1 MQFRFP
7 WILSR
12 RRLVVAAVA
21 DGTLFAFIY
30 YALYEWF
37 FGILPGFSLQ
47 LAALLLIWSLAS
59 YVIGRYSF
67 GVESGYERH
76 AWNLVGK
83 HLIRTGFVL
92 FLTLGVTLLQV
103 WVFSQNLVQESF
115 GSFLTPFLL
124 SLAISSSVVQLII
137 RRFLIIQDLDRNSD
151 WLYVGSNEDC
161 QQLQE
166 MLKWSRIQVCIR
178 YVTPGQLGKV
188 ASSKYI
194 VDHFHDQPSDLLD
207 NLYRFQQQG
216 SVVLNRLSWCEL
228 VLQRFPSELL
238 SQADLLDGGFTMPRG
253 TLQSRLKRIGDIVV
267 ASSLLVVT
275 SPLVLVSALLIKIS
289 DKGPVFY
296 SQVRTGLNGNPYRI
310 WKLRTMRMDAEA
322 MAHSGQQDQIHAL
335 QE

>member
-161 QQLQE
+161 QQLQ
-166 MLKWSRIQVCIR
+166 RC
-178 YVTPGQLGKV
+178 
-188 ASSKYI
+188 
-194 VDHFHDQPSDLLD
+194 
-207 NLYRFQQQG
+207 
-216 SVVLNRLSWCEL
+216 
-228 VLQRFPSELL
+228 
-238 SQADLLDGGFTMPRG
+238 
-253 TLQSRLKRIGDIVV
+253 
-267 ASSLLVVT
+267 
-275 SPLVLVSALLIKIS
+275 
-289 DKGPVFY
+289 
-296 SQVRTGLNGNPYRI
+296 
-310 WKLRTMRMDAEA
+310 
-322 MAHSGQQDQIHAL
+322 
-335 QE
+335 